1 MKSKQLLSNMKTY
14 VWALYA
20 SLLLYSCGA
29 NSTNR
34 QDNKEDASTEQTQK
48 AKKEQGL
55 VTLDI
60 TKDYPEKKI
69 VLQDL
74 ADVKYIPLETKK
86 NALLT
91 NSTAMLGYVS
101 DSLIVAFTLEK
112 EIVLFNG
119 DGSVRSSFSH
129 AGQGSKEYQYII
141 GMAVDPK
148 AQEIFIVDYLLKYRM
163 QVYSFTG
170 QYKRTLPIPYKMI
183 LNSLQD
189 FSADCLLAC
198 DMDVN
203 QGISNRAKPYML
215 LSKKTG
221 EIVKEL
227 DIHFTKRMSNR
238 LSKPF
243 GKNQTISAALAYD
256 PIVRCED
263 SYVIGDLSADTIY
276 TYTPQGILSPMLVR
290 TPPVLSMETPKV
302 ICPDFKTGSYFFF
315 DLVDFDFDFEARSGF
330 SSKYMVYD
338 YAAGKPYVCKLVN
351 RDCEELSCG
360 LGGGSHTNT
369 VWNTTCYLIPSSD
382 LVEQSEAG
390 KVHGPL
396 KEIAAGR
403 TDDDNP
409 VLAIVRFKN

>member
-1 MKSKQLLSNMKTY
+1 MKTY

-129 AGQGSKEYQYII
+129 AGQGSKEYQNII

-238 LSKPF
+238 MSKPF
-243 GKNQTISAALAYD
+243 GENQTISAALGYD

-276 TYTPQGILSPMLVR
+276 TYTPQGVLSPMLVR

-302 ICPDFKTGSYFFF
+302 LLPDYRAGSYFFF
-315 DLVDFDFDFEARSGF
+315 YLVDFEFDFETRTGF
-330 SSKYMVYD
+330 PDKYMVYD
-338 YAAGKPYVCKLVN
+338 YAAGKTYVCKLVN
-351 RDCEELSCG
+351 RDCEEQEIQ
-360 LGGGSHTNT
+360 LGDGSHTNT

>member
-1 MKSKQLLSNMKTY
+1 MKTY
-14 VWALYA
+14 VWALYV

-86 NALLT
+86 NALLP
-91 NSTAMLGYVS
+91 NSAGCLGYVS
-101 DSLIVAFTLEK
+101 DSLIVARTSDK

-119 DGSVRSSFSH
+119 DGSVRSSFRH
-129 AGQGSKEYQYII
+129 VGQGSKEYQSII
-141 GMAVDPK
+141 GIAVDPQ
-148 AQEIFIVDYLLKYRM
+148 AQEIFILDYLLRYRM

-170 QYKRTLPIPYKMI
+170 QYKRTLPIPFKMI
-183 LNSLQD
+183 LDGLQD

-198 DMDVN
+198 DQKVR

-227 DIHFTKRMSNR
+227 DIHFTKRLSR
-238 LSKPF
+238 SISKPL
-243 GKNQTISAALAYD
+243 GENQTISAALGYD

-276 TYTPQGILSPMLVR
+276 TYTPQGVLSPMLVR

-382 LVEQSEAG
+382 LVEQLEAG

-409 VLAIVRFKN
+409 VQAIVRFKN

>member
-1 MKSKQLLSNMKTY
+1 MKTY

-55 VTLDI
+55 VTLDV

-86 NALLT
+86 NALLP
-91 NSTAMLGYVS
+91 NSAGCLGYVS
-101 DSLIVAFTLEK
+101 DSLIVARTSDN

-119 DGSVRSSFSH
+119 DGSVRSSFRH
-129 AGQGSKEYQYII
+129 VGQGSKEYQYII

-243 GKNQTISAALAYD
+243 GENQTISAALGYD

-276 TYTPQGILSPMLVR
+276 TYTPQGVLSPMLVR

-302 ICPDFKTGSYFFF
+302 LLPDYRAGSYFFF
-315 DLVDFDFDFEARSGF
+315 YLVDFEFDFETRTGF
-330 SSKYMVYD
+330 PDKYMVYD
-338 YAAGKPYVCKLVN
+338 YAAGKTYVCKLVN
-351 RDCEELSCG
+351 RDCEEQEIQ
-360 LGGGSHTNT
+360 LGDGGVTNKA
-369 VWNTTCYLIPSSD
+369 WNTACYTIPSSM
-382 LVEQSEAG
+382 LIEQSEAG
-390 KVHGPL
+390 KVHGLL

-409 VLAIVRFKN
+409 VLVIVRFKN

>member
-1 MKSKQLLSNMKTY
+1 MKTY

-48 AKKEQGL
+48 AKKKQGL

-129 AGQGSKEYQYII
+129 AGQGSKEYQNII

-170 QYKRTLPIPYKMI
+170 QYKRTLPIPFKMI
-183 LNSLQD
+183 LGSILD
-189 FSADCLLAC
+189 FSADYLLAC
-198 DMDVN
+198 DRDVD
-203 QGISNRAKPYML
+203 QKGISNRAKPYML

-238 LSKPF
+238 MSKPF
-243 GKNQTISAALAYD
+243 GENQTISAALGYD

-276 TYTPQGILSPMLVR
+276 TYTPQGVLSPMLVR
-290 TPPVLSMETPKV
+290 TPPVLSMGTPKV
-302 ICPDFKTGSYFFF
+302 LLPDYRAGSYFFF
-315 DLVDFDFDFEARSGF
+315 YLVDFEFDFETRTGF
-330 SSKYMVYD
+330 PDKYMVYD
-338 YAAGKPYVCKLVN
+338 YAAGKTYVCKLVN
-351 RDCEELSCG
+351 RDCEEQEIQ
-360 LGGGSHTNT
+360 LGDGGVTNKA
-369 VWNTTCYLIPSSD
+369 WNTACYTIPSSM
-382 LVEQSEAG
+382 LIEQSEAG
-390 KVHGPL
+390 KVHGLL

-409 VLAIVRFKN
+409 VLVIVRFKN

>member
-1 MKSKQLLSNMKTY
+1 MKTY

-86 NALLT
+86 NALLP
-91 NSTAMLGYVS
+91 NSAGCLGYVS
-101 DSLIVAFTLEK
+101 DSLIVARTSDN

-119 DGSVRSSFSH
+119 DGSVRSSFRH
-129 AGQGSKEYQYII
+129 VGQGSKEYQYII

-238 LSKPF
+238 MSEPF
-243 GKNQTISAALAYD
+243 GENQTISAALGYD

-276 TYTPQGILSPMLVR
+276 TYTPQGVLSPMLVR

-302 ICPDFKTGSYFFF
+302 LLPDYRAGSYFFF
-315 DLVDFDFDFEARSGF
+315 YLVDFEFDFETRTGF
-330 SSKYMVYD
+330 PDKYMVYD
-338 YAAGKPYVCKLVN
+338 YAAGKTYVCKLVN
-351 RDCEELSCG
+351 RDCEEQEIQ
-360 LGGGSHTNT
+360 LGDGGVTNKA
-369 VWNTTCYLIPSSD
+369 WNTACYTIPSSM
-382 LVEQSEAG
+382 LIEQSEAG

-403 TDDDNP
+403 TNDDNP
-409 VLAIVRFKN
+409 VLVIVRFKN

>member
-1 MKSKQLLSNMKTY
+1 MKTY

-29 NSTNR
+29 NNTNR

-55 VTLDI
+55 VTLDV

-86 NALLT
+86 NALLP
-91 NSTAMLGYVS
+91 NSAGCLGYVS
-101 DSLIVAFTLEK
+101 DSLIVARTSDN

-119 DGSVRSSFSH
+119 DGSVRSSFRH
-129 AGQGSKEYQYII
+129 VGQGSKEYQYII

-238 LSKPF
+238 MSKPF
-243 GKNQTISAALAYD
+243 GENQTISAALGYD

-276 TYTPQGILSPMLVR
+276 TYTPQGVLSPMLVR

-302 ICPDFKTGSYFFF
+302 LLPDYRAGSYFFF
-315 DLVDFDFDFEARSGF
+315 YLVDFEFDFETRTGF
-330 SSKYMVYD
+330 PDKYMVYD
-338 YAAGKPYVCKLVN
+338 YAAGKTYVCKLVN
-351 RDCEELSCG
+351 RDCEEQEIQ
-360 LGGGSHTNT
+360 LGDGGVTNKA
-369 VWNTTCYLIPSSD
+369 WNTACYTIPSSD

>member
-1 MKSKQLLSNMKTY
+1 MKTY

-55 VTLDI
+55 VTLDV
-60 TKDYPEKKI
+60 TKDYSEKKI

-86 NALLT
+86 NALLP
-91 NSTAMLGYVS
+91 NSAGCLGYVS
-101 DSLIVAFTLEK
+101 DSLIVARTSDN

-119 DGSVRSSFSH
+119 DGSVRSSFRH
-129 AGQGSKEYQYII
+129 VGQGSKEYQYII

-238 LSKPF
+238 MSKPF
-243 GKNQTISAALAYD
+243 GENQTISAALGYD
-256 PIVRCED
+256 PIVRCKD

-276 TYTPQGILSPMLVR
+276 TYTSQGVLSPMLVR

-302 ICPDFKTGSYFFF
+302 LLPDYRAGSYFFF
-315 DLVDFDFDFEARSGF
+315 YLVDFEFDFETRTGF
-330 SSKYMVYD
+330 PDKYMVYD
-338 YAAGKPYVCKLVN
+338 YAAGKTYVCKLVN
-351 RDCEELSCG
+351 RDCEEQEIQ
-360 LGGGSHTNT
+360 LGDGGVTNKA
-369 VWNTTCYLIPSSD
+369 WNTACYTIPSSM
-382 LVEQSEAG
+382 LIEQSEAG
-390 KVHGPL
+390 KVHGLL

-409 VLAIVRFKN
+409 VLVIVRFKN

>member
-1 MKSKQLLSNMKTY
+1 MKTY

-48 AKKEQGL
+48 AKKKQGL
-55 VTLDI
+55 VTLDV

-86 NALLT
+86 NALLP
-91 NSTAMLGYVS
+91 NSAGCLGYVS
-101 DSLIVAFTLEK
+101 DSLIVARTSDN

-119 DGSVRSSFSH
+119 DGSVRSSFRH
-129 AGQGSKEYQYII
+129 VGQGSKEYQYII

-238 LSKPF
+238 MSKPF
-243 GKNQTISAALAYD
+243 GENQTISAALGYD

-276 TYTPQGILSPMLVR
+276 TYTPQGVLSPMLVR

-302 ICPDFKTGSYFFF
+302 LLPDYRAGSYFFF
-315 DLVDFDFDFEARSGF
+315 YLVDFEFDFETRTGF
-330 SSKYMVYD
+330 PDKYMVYD
-338 YAAGKPYVCKLVN
+338 YAAGKTYVCKLVN
-351 RDCEELSCG
+351 RDCEEQEIQ
-360 LGGGSHTNT
+360 LGDGGVTNKA
-369 VWNTTCYLIPSSD
+369 WNTACYTIPSSV
-382 LVEQSEAG
+382 LIEQSEAG

>member
-1 MKSKQLLSNMKTY
+1 MKTY

-29 NSTNR
+29 NNTNR
-34 QDNKEDASTEQTQK
+34 QDGKEDASTEQTQK

-55 VTLDI
+55 VTLDV

-86 NALLT
+86 NALLP
-91 NSTAMLGYVS
+91 NSAGCLGYVS
-101 DSLIVAFTLEK
+101 DSLIVARTSDN

-119 DGSVRSSFSH
+119 DGSVRSSFRH
-129 AGQGSKEYQYII
+129 VGQGSKEYQYII

-396 KEIAAGR
+396 KEIATGR

-409 VLAIVRFKN
+409 VLVIVRFKN

>member
-1 MKSKQLLSNMKTY
+1 MKTY

-29 NSTNR
+29 NNTNR
-34 QDNKEDASTEQTQK
+34 QDGKEDASTEQTQK

-55 VTLDI
+55 VTLDV

-86 NALLT
+86 NALLP
-91 NSTAMLGYVS
+91 NSAGCLGYVS
-101 DSLIVAFTLEK
+101 DSLIVARTSDN

-119 DGSVRSSFSH
+119 DGSVRSSFRH
-129 AGQGSKEYQYII
+129 VGQGSKEYQYII

-238 LSKPF
+238 MSKPF
-243 GKNQTISAALAYD
+243 GENQTISAALGYD

-276 TYTPQGILSPMLVR
+276 TYTPQGVLSPMLVR

-302 ICPDFKTGSYFFF
+302 LLPDYRAGSYFFF
-315 DLVDFDFDFEARSGF
+315 YLVDFEFDFETRTGF
-330 SSKYMVYD
+330 PDKYMVYD
-338 YAAGKPYVCKLVN
+338 YAAGKTYVCKLVN
-351 RDCEELSCG
+351 RDCEEQEIQ
-360 LGGGSHTNT
+360 LGDGGVTNKA
-369 VWNTTCYLIPSSD
+369 WNTACYTIPSSD

>member
-1 MKSKQLLSNMKTY
+1 MKTY

-86 NALLT
+86 NALLP
-91 NSTAMLGYVS
+91 NSAGCLGYVS
-101 DSLIVAFTLEK
+101 DSLIVARTSDN

-119 DGSVRSSFSH
+119 DGSVRSSFRH
-129 AGQGSKEYQYII
+129 VGQGSKEYQYII

-238 LSKPF
+238 MSKPF
-243 GKNQTISAALAYD
+243 GENQTISAALGYD

-276 TYTPQGILSPMLVR
+276 TYTPQGVLSPMLIR

-302 ICPDFKTGSYFFF
+302 LLPDYRAGSYFFF
-315 DLVDFDFDFEARSGF
+315 YLVDFEFDFETRTGF
-330 SSKYMVYD
+330 PDKYMVYD
-338 YAAGKPYVCKLVN
+338 YAAGKTYVCKLVN
-351 RDCEELSCG
+351 RDCEEQEIQ
-360 LGGGSHTNT
+360 LGDGGVTNKA
-369 VWNTTCYLIPSSD
+369 WNTACYTIPSSM
-382 LVEQSEAG
+382 LIEQSEAG

-409 VLAIVRFKN
+409 VLVIVRFKN

>member
-1 MKSKQLLSNMKTY
+1 MKTY

-29 NSTNR
+29 NNTNR
-34 QDNKEDASTEQTQK
+34 QDGKEDASTEQTQK

-55 VTLDI
+55 VTLDV

-86 NALLT
+86 NALLP
-91 NSTAMLGYVS
+91 NSAGCLGYVS
-101 DSLIVAFTLEK
+101 DSLIVARTSDN

-119 DGSVRSSFSH
+119 DGSVRSSFRH
-129 AGQGSKEYQYII
+129 VGQGSKEYQYII

-238 LSKPF
+238 MSKPF
-243 GKNQTISAALAYD
+243 GENQTISAALGYD

-276 TYTPQGILSPMLVR
+276 TYTPQGVLSPMLVR

-302 ICPDFKTGSYFFF
+302 LLPDYRAGSYFFF
-315 DLVDFDFDFEARSGF
+315 YLVDFEFDFETRTGF
-330 SSKYMVYD
+330 PDKYMVYD
-338 YAAGKPYVCKLVN
+338 YAAGKTYVCKLVN
-351 RDCEELSCG
+351 RDCEEQEIQ
-360 LGGGSHTNT
+360 LGDGGVTNKA
-369 VWNTTCYLIPSSD
+369 WNTACYTIPSSM
-382 LVEQSEAG
+382 LIEQSEAG

>member
-1 MKSKQLLSNMKTY
+1 MKTY

-29 NSTNR
+29 NNTNR
-34 QDNKEDASTEQTQK
+34 QDGKEDASTEQTQK

-55 VTLDI
+55 VTLDV

-86 NALLT
+86 NALLP
-91 NSTAMLGYVS
+91 NSAGCLGYVS
-101 DSLIVAFTLEK
+101 DSLIVARTSDN

-119 DGSVRSSFSH
+119 DGSVRSSFRH
-129 AGQGSKEYQYII
+129 VGQGSKEYQYII

-238 LSKPF
+238 MSKPF
-243 GKNQTISAALAYD
+243 GENQTISAALGYD

-276 TYTPQGILSPMLVR
+276 TYTPQGVLSPMLVR

-302 ICPDFKTGSYFFF
+302 LLPDYRAGSYFFY
-315 DLVDFDFDFEARSGF
+315 LVDFEFDFETRTGF
-330 SSKYMVYD
+330 PDKYMVYD
-338 YAAGKPYVCKLVN
+338 YAAGKTYVCKLVN
-351 RDCEELSCG
+351 RDCEEQEIQ
-360 LGGGSHTNT
+360 LGDGGVTNKA
-369 VWNTTCYLIPSSD
+369 WNTACYTIPSSM
-382 LVEQSEAG
+382 LIEQSEAG

>member
-1 MKSKQLLSNMKTY
+1 MGTVCQLVALLLWSKQHKQT
-14 VWALYA
+14 
-20 SLLLYSCGA
+20 G
-29 NSTNR
+29 R
-34 QDNKEDASTEQTQK
+34 QGRCFYRTDSESKEGTR
-48 AKKEQGL
+48 L
-55 VTLDI
+55 VTLDV

-86 NALLT
+86 NALLP
-91 NSTAMLGYVS
+91 NSAGCLGYVS
-101 DSLIVAFTLEK
+101 DSLIVARTSDN

-119 DGSVRSSFSH
+119 DGSVRSSFRH
-129 AGQGSKEYQYII
+129 VGQGSKEYQYII

-238 LSKPF
+238 MSKPF
-243 GKNQTISAALAYD
+243 GENQTISAALGYD

-276 TYTPQGILSPMLVR
+276 TYTPQGVLSPMLVR

-302 ICPDFKTGSYFFF
+302 LLPDYRAGSYFFF
-315 DLVDFDFDFEARSGF
+315 YLVDFEFDFETRTGF
-330 SSKYMVYD
+330 PDKYMVYD
-338 YAAGKPYVCKLVN
+338 YAAGKTYVCKLVN
-351 RDCEELSCG
+351 RDCEEQEIQ
-360 LGGGSHTNT
+360 LGDGGVTNKA
-369 VWNTTCYLIPSSD
+369 WNTACYTIPSSM
-382 LVEQSEAG
+382 LIEQSEAG

>member
-1 MKSKQLLSNMKTY
+1 MKTY

-29 NSTNR
+29 NNTNR

-55 VTLDI
+55 VTLDV

-86 NALLT
+86 NALLP
-91 NSTAMLGYVS
+91 NSAGCLGYVS
-101 DSLIVAFTLEK
+101 DSLIVARTSDN

-119 DGSVRSSFSH
+119 DGSVRSSFRH
-129 AGQGSKEYQYII
+129 VGQGSKEYQYII

-238 LSKPF
+238 MSKPF
-243 GKNQTISAALAYD
+243 GENQTISAALGYD

-276 TYTPQGILSPMLVR
+276 TYTPQGVLSPMLVR

-302 ICPDFKTGSYFFF
+302 LLPDYRAGSYFFF
-315 DLVDFDFDFEARSGF
+315 YLVDFEFDFETRTGF
-330 SSKYMVYD
+330 PDKYMVYD
-338 YAAGKPYVCKLVN
+338 YAAGKTYVCKLVN
-351 RDCEELSCG
+351 RDCEEQEIQ
-360 LGGGSHTNT
+360 LGDGGVTNKA
-369 VWNTTCYLIPSSD
+369 WNTACYTIPSSM
-382 LVEQSEAG
+382 LIEQSEAG
-390 KVHGPL
+390 KVHGL
-396 KEIAAGR
+396 LREIAAGR

-409 VLAIVRFKN
+409 VLVIVRFKN

>member
-1 MKSKQLLSNMKTY
+1 MKTY

-29 NSTNR
+29 NNTNR
-34 QDNKEDASTEQTQK
+34 QDGKEDASTEQTQK

-55 VTLDI
+55 VTLDV

-74 ADVKYIPLETKK
+74 ADVKYTPLETKK
-86 NALLT
+86 NALLP
-91 NSTAMLGYVS
+91 NSAGCLGYVS
-101 DSLIVAFTLEK
+101 DSLIVARTSDN

-119 DGSVRSSFSH
+119 DGSVRSSFRH
-129 AGQGSKEYQYII
+129 VGQGSKEYQYII

-238 LSKPF
+238 MSKPF
-243 GKNQTISAALAYD
+243 GENQTISAALGYD

-276 TYTPQGILSPMLVR
+276 TYTPQGVLSPMLVR

-302 ICPDFKTGSYFFF
+302 LLPDYRAGSYFFF
-315 DLVDFDFDFEARSGF
+315 YLVDFEFDFETRTGF
-330 SSKYMVYD
+330 PDKYMVYD
-338 YAAGKPYVCKLVN
+338 YAAGKTYVCKLVN
-351 RDCEELSCG
+351 RDCEEQEIQ
-360 LGGGSHTNT
+360 LGDGGVTNKA
-369 VWNTTCYLIPSSD
+369 WNTACYTIPSSV
-382 LVEQSEAG
+382 LIEQSEAG

>member
-1 MKSKQLLSNMKTY
+1 MKTY

-29 NSTNR
+29 NNTNR
-34 QDNKEDASTEQTQK
+34 QDGKEDASTEQTQK

-55 VTLDI
+55 VTLDV

-86 NALLT
+86 NALLP
-91 NSTAMLGYVS
+91 NSAGCLGYVS
-101 DSLIVAFTLEK
+101 DSLIVARTSDN

-119 DGSVRSSFSH
+119 DGSVRSSFRH
-129 AGQGSKEYQYII
+129 VGQGSKEYQYII

-238 LSKPF
+238 MSKPF
-243 GKNQTISAALAYD
+243 GENQTISAALGYD

-276 TYTPQGILSPMLVR
+276 TYTPQGVLSPMLVR

-302 ICPDFKTGSYFFF
+302 LLPDYRAGSYFFF
-315 DLVDFDFDFEARSGF
+315 YLVDFEFDFETRTGF
-330 SSKYMVYD
+330 PDKYMVYD
-338 YAAGKPYVCKLVN
+338 YAAGKTYVCKLVN
-351 RDCEELSCG
+351 RDCEEQEIQ
-360 LGGGSHTNT
+360 LGDGGVTNKA
-369 VWNTTCYLIPSSD
+369 WNTACYTIPSSV
-382 LVEQSEAG
+382 LIEQSEAG

>member
-1 MKSKQLLSNMKTY
+1 MKTY

-29 NSTNR
+29 NNTNR
-34 QDNKEDASTEQTQK
+34 QDGKEDASTEQTQK

-55 VTLDI
+55 VTLDV

-86 NALLT
+86 NALLP
-91 NSTAMLGYVS
+91 NSAGCLGYVS
-101 DSLIVAFTLEK
+101 DSLIVARTSDN

-119 DGSVRSSFSH
+119 DGSVRSSFRH
-129 AGQGSKEYQYII
+129 VGQGSKEYQYII

-238 LSKPF
+238 MSKPF
-243 GKNQTISAALAYD
+243 GENQTISAALGYD

-276 TYTPQGILSPMLVR
+276 TYTPQGVLSPMLVR

-302 ICPDFKTGSYFFF
+302 LLPDYRAGSYFFF
-315 DLVDFDFDFEARSGF
+315 YLVDFEFDFETRTGF
-330 SSKYMVYD
+330 PDKYMVYD
-338 YAAGKPYVCKLVN
+338 YAAGKTYVCKLVN
-351 RDCEELSCG
+351 RDCEEQEIQ
-360 LGGGSHTNT
+360 LGDGGVTNKA
-369 VWNTTCYLIPSSD
+369 WNTACYTIPSSM
-382 LVEQSEAG
+382 LIEQSEAG

-409 VLAIVRFKN
+409 VLAIVQFKN

>member
-1 MKSKQLLSNMKTY
+1 MKTY
-14 VWALYA
+14 VLALYA

-29 NSTNR
+29 NNTNR
-34 QDNKEDASTEQTQK
+34 QDGKEDASTEQTQK

-55 VTLDI
+55 VTLDV

-86 NALLT
+86 NALLP
-91 NSTAMLGYVS
+91 NSAGCLGYVS
-101 DSLIVAFTLEK
+101 DSLIVARTSDN

-119 DGSVRSSFSH
+119 DGSVRSSFRH
-129 AGQGSKEYQYII
+129 VGQGSKEYQYII

-238 LSKPF
+238 MSKPF
-243 GKNQTISAALAYD
+243 GENQTISAALGYD

-276 TYTPQGILSPMLVR
+276 TYTPQGVLSPMLVR

-302 ICPDFKTGSYFFF
+302 LLPDYRAGSYFFF
-315 DLVDFDFDFEARSGF
+315 YLVDFEFDFETRTGF
-330 SSKYMVYD
+330 PDKYMVYD
-338 YAAGKPYVCKLVN
+338 YAAGKTYVCKLVN
-351 RDCEELSCG
+351 RDCEEQEIQ
-360 LGGGSHTNT
+360 LGDGGVTNKA
-369 VWNTTCYLIPSSD
+369 WNTACYTIPSSV
-382 LVEQSEAG
+382 LIEQSEAG
-390 KVHGPL
+390 KVHGLL

-409 VLAIVRFKN
+409 VLVIVRFKN

>member
-1 MKSKQLLSNMKTY
+1 MKTY

-29 NSTNR
+29 NNTNR
-34 QDNKEDASTEQTQK
+34 QDGKEDASTEQTQK

-55 VTLDI
+55 VTLDV

-86 NALLT
+86 NALLP
-91 NSTAMLGYVS
+91 NSAGCLGYVS
-101 DSLIVAFTLEK
+101 DSLIVARTSDN

-119 DGSVRSSFSH
+119 DGSVRSSFRH
-129 AGQGSKEYQYII
+129 VGQGSKEYQYII

-238 LSKPF
+238 MSKPF
-243 GKNQTISAALAYD
+243 GENQTISAALGYD

-276 TYTPQGILSPMLVR
+276 TYTPQGVLSPMLVR

-302 ICPDFKTGSYFFF
+302 LLPDYRAGSYFFF
-315 DLVDFDFDFEARSGF
+315 YLVDFEFDFETRTGF
-330 SSKYMVYD
+330 PDKYMVYD
-338 YAAGKPYVCKLVN
+338 YAAGKTYVCKLVN
-351 RDCEELSCG
+351 RDCEEQEIQ
-360 LGGGSHTNT
+360 LGDGGVTNKA
-369 VWNTTCYLIPSSD
+369 WNTACYTIPSSM
-382 LVEQSEAG
+382 LIEQLEAG
-390 KVHGPL
+390 KVYGPL

>member
-1 MKSKQLLSNMKTY
+1 MKTY

-129 AGQGSKEYQYII
+129 AGQGSKEYQNII

-148 AQEIFIVDYLLKYRM
+148 AQEIFIVDYLLRYRM

-170 QYKRTLPIPYKMI
+170 QYKRTLPIPFKMI
-183 LNSLQD
+183 LDGLQD

-198 DMDVN
+198 DQKVR

-227 DIHFTKRMSNR
+227 DIHFTKRLSR
-238 LSKPF
+238 SISKPL
-243 GKNQTISAALAYD
+243 GENQTISAALGYD

-276 TYTPQGILSPMLVR
+276 TYTPQGVLSPMLVR

-302 ICPDFKTGSYFFF
+302 LLPDYRAGTYYYFY
-315 DLVDFDFDFEARSGF
+315 LVAFEFDFETRTGYPD
-330 SSKYMVYD
+330 KYMVYD
-338 YAAGKPYVCKLVN
+338 YAVGKTYVCKLVN
-351 RDCEELSCG
+351 RDCEEQEIQ
-360 LGGGSHTNT
+360 LGDGGVTNKA
-369 VWNTTCYLIPSSD
+369 WNTACYTIPSSM
-382 LVEQSEAG
+382 LIEQSEAG
-390 KVHGPL
+390 KVYGPL

-409 VLAIVRFKN
+409 VQAIVRFKN

>member
-1 MKSKQLLSNMKTY
+1 MKTY

-129 AGQGSKEYQYII
+129 AGQGSKEYQNII

-148 AQEIFIVDYLLKYRM
+148 AQEIFIVDYLLRYRM

-170 QYKRTLPIPYKMI
+170 QYKRTLPIPFKMI
-183 LNSLQD
+183 LDGLQD

-198 DMDVN
+198 DQKVR

-227 DIHFTKRMSNR
+227 DIHFTKRLSR
-238 LSKPF
+238 SISKPL
-243 GKNQTISAALAYD
+243 GENQTISAALGYD

-276 TYTPQGILSPMLVR
+276 TYTPQGVLSPMLVR

-302 ICPDFKTGSYFFF
+302 LLPDYRAGSYFFF
-315 DLVDFDFDFEARSGF
+315 YLVDFEFDFETRTGF
-330 SSKYMVYD
+330 PDKYMVYD
-338 YAAGKPYVCKLVN
+338 YAVGKTYVCKLVN
-351 RDCEELSCG
+351 RDCEEQKIQ
-360 LGGGSHTNT
+360 LGDGGVTNKA
-369 VWNTTCYLIPSSD
+369 WNTACYTIPSSM
-382 LVEQSEAG
+382 LIEQSEAG
-390 KVHGPL
+390 KVYGPL

-409 VLAIVRFKN
+409 VQAIVRFKN

>member
-1 MKSKQLLSNMKTY
+1 MKTY

-86 NALLT
+86 NALLP
-91 NSTAMLGYVS
+91 NSAGCLGYVS
-101 DSLIVAFTLEK
+101 DSLIVARTSDN

-119 DGSVRSSFSH
+119 DGSVRSSFRH
-129 AGQGSKEYQYII
+129 VGQGSKEYQYII

-238 LSKPF
+238 MSKPF
-243 GKNQTISAALAYD
+243 GENQTISAALGYD

-276 TYTPQGILSPMLVR
+276 TYTPQGVLSPMLVR

-302 ICPDFKTGSYFFF
+302 LLPDYRAGSYFFF
-315 DLVDFDFDFEARSGF
+315 YLVDFEFDFETRTGF
-330 SSKYMVYD
+330 PDKYMVYD
-338 YAAGKPYVCKLVN
+338 YAAGKTYVCKLVN
-351 RDCEELSCG
+351 RDCEEQEIQ
-360 LGGGSHTNT
+360 LGDGGVTNKA
-369 VWNTTCYLIPSSD
+369 WNTACYTIPSSM
-382 LVEQSEAG
+382 LIEQSEAG
-390 KVHGPL
+390 KVHGLL

-409 VLAIVRFKN
+409 VLVIVRFKN

>member
-1 MKSKQLLSNMKTY
+1 MKTY

-48 AKKEQGL
+48 AKKKQGL
-55 VTLDI
+55 VTLDV

-101 DSLIVAFTLEK
+101 DSLIVARTSDN

-119 DGSVRSSFSH
+119 DGSVRSSFRH
-129 AGQGSKEYQYII
+129 VGQGSKEYQYII

-238 LSKPF
+238 MSKPF
-243 GKNQTISAALAYD
+243 GENQTISAALGYD

-276 TYTPQGILSPMLVR
+276 TYTPQGVLSPMLVR

-302 ICPDFKTGSYFFF
+302 LLPDYRAGSYFFF
-315 DLVDFDFDFEARSGF
+315 YLVDFEFDFETRTGF
-330 SSKYMVYD
+330 PDKYMVYD
-338 YAAGKPYVCKLVN
+338 YAAGKTYVCKLVN
-351 RDCEELSCG
+351 RDCEEQEIQ
-360 LGGGSHTNT
+360 LGDGGVTNKA
-369 VWNTTCYLIPSSD
+369 WNTACYTISSSMLI
-382 LVEQSEAG
+382 EQSEAG

>member
-1 MKSKQLLSNMKTY
+1 MKTY

-20 SLLLYSCGA
+20 SLSLYSCGA

-34 QDNKEDASTEQTQK
+34 QDGKEDASTEQTQK

-55 VTLDI
+55 VTLDV

-86 NALLT
+86 NALLP
-91 NSTAMLGYVS
+91 NSAGCLSYVS
-101 DSLIVAFTLEK
+101 DSLIVARTSDN

-119 DGSVRSSFSH
+119 DGSVRSSFRH
-129 AGQGSKEYQYII
+129 VGQGSKEYQYII

-238 LSKPF
+238 MSKPF
-243 GKNQTISAALAYD
+243 GENQTISAALGYD

-276 TYTPQGILSPMLVR
+276 TYTPQGVLSPMLVR

-302 ICPDFKTGSYFFF
+302 LLPDYRAGSYFFF
-315 DLVDFDFDFEARSGF
+315 YLVDFEFDFETRTGF
-330 SSKYMVYD
+330 PDKYMVYD
-338 YAAGKPYVCKLVN
+338 YAAGKTYVCKLVN
-351 RDCEELSCG
+351 RDCEEQEIQ
-360 LGGGSHTNT
+360 LGDGGVTNKA
-369 VWNTTCYLIPSSD
+369 WNTACYTIPSSM
-382 LVEQSEAG
+382 LIEQSEAG
-390 KVHGPL
+390 KVHGLL

-409 VLAIVRFKN
+409 VLVIVRFKN

>member
-1 MKSKQLLSNMKTY
+1 MKTY

-29 NSTNR
+29 NNTNR
-34 QDNKEDASTEQTQK
+34 QDGKEDASTEQTQK

-55 VTLDI
+55 VTLDV

-86 NALLT
+86 NALLP
-91 NSTAMLGYVS
+91 NSAGCLGHVS
-101 DSLIVAFTLEK
+101 DSLIVARTSDN

-119 DGSVRSSFSH
+119 DGSVRSSFRH
-129 AGQGSKEYQYII
+129 VGQGSKEYQYII

-238 LSKPF
+238 MSKPF
-243 GKNQTISAALAYD
+243 GENQTISAALGYD

-276 TYTPQGILSPMLVR
+276 TYTPQGVLSPMLVR

-302 ICPDFKTGSYFFF
+302 LLPDYRAGSYFFF
-315 DLVDFDFDFEARSGF
+315 YLVDFEFDFETRTGF
-330 SSKYMVYD
+330 PDKYMVYD
-338 YAAGKPYVCKLVN
+338 YAAGKTYVCKLVN
-351 RDCEELSCG
+351 RDCEEQEIQ
-360 LGGGSHTNT
+360 LGDGGVTNKA
-369 VWNTTCYLIPSSD
+369 WNTACYTIPSSD

>member
-1 MKSKQLLSNMKTY
+1 MKTY

-29 NSTNR
+29 NNTNR
-34 QDNKEDASTEQTQK
+34 QDGKEDASTEQTQK

-55 VTLDI
+55 VTLDV

-86 NALLT
+86 NALLP
-91 NSTAMLGYVS
+91 NSAGCLGYVS
-101 DSLIVAFTLEK
+101 DSLIVARTSDN

-119 DGSVRSSFSH
+119 DGSVRSSFRH
-129 AGQGSKEYQYII
+129 VGQGSKEYQYII

-238 LSKPF
+238 MSKPF

-396 KEIAAGR
+396 KEIATGR

-409 VLAIVRFKN
+409 VLVIVRFKN

>member
-1 MKSKQLLSNMKTY
+1 MKTY

-29 NSTNR
+29 NNTNR
-34 QDNKEDASTEQTQK
+34 QDGKEDASTEQTQK

-55 VTLDI
+55 VTLDV

-86 NALLT
+86 NALLP
-91 NSTAMLGYVS
+91 NSAGCLGYVS
-101 DSLIVAFTLEK
+101 DSLIVARTSDN

-119 DGSVRSSFSH
+119 DGSVRSSFRH
-129 AGQGSKEYQYII
+129 VGQGSKEYQYII

-203 QGISNRAKPYML
+203 QGISNRAKPYM
-215 LSKKTG
+215 
-221 EIVKEL
+221 
-227 DIHFTKRMSNR
+227 
-238 LSKPF
+238 SKPF
-243 GKNQTISAALAYD
+243 GENQTISAALGYD

-276 TYTPQGILSPMLVR
+276 TYTPQGVLSPMLVR

-302 ICPDFKTGSYFFF
+302 LLPDYRAGSYFFF
-315 DLVDFDFDFEARSGF
+315 YLVDFEFDFETRTGF
-330 SSKYMVYD
+330 PDKYMVYD
-338 YAAGKPYVCKLVN
+338 YAAGKTYVCKLVN
-351 RDCEELSCG
+351 RDCEEQEIQ
-360 LGGGSHTNT
+360 LGDGGVTNKA
-369 VWNTTCYLIPSSD
+369 WNTACYTIPSSM
-382 LVEQSEAG
+382 LIEQSEAG
-390 KVHGPL
+390 KVHGLL

-409 VLAIVRFKN
+409 VLVIVRFKN

>member
-1 MKSKQLLSNMKTY
+1 MKTY

-29 NSTNR
+29 NNTNR
-34 QDNKEDASTEQTQK
+34 QDGKEDASTEQTQK
-48 AKKEQGL
+48 AKKEQGS
-55 VTLDI
+55 VTLDV

-86 NALLT
+86 NALLP
-91 NSTAMLGYVS
+91 NSAGCLGYVS
-101 DSLIVAFTLEK
+101 DSLIVARTSDN

-119 DGSVRSSFSH
+119 DGSVRSSFRH
-129 AGQGSKEYQYII
+129 VGQGSKEYQYII

-238 LSKPF
+238 MSKPF
-243 GKNQTISAALAYD
+243 GENQTISAALGYD

-276 TYTPQGILSPMLVR
+276 TYTPQGVLSPMLVR

-302 ICPDFKTGSYFFF
+302 LLPDYRAGSYFFF
-315 DLVDFDFDFEARSGF
+315 YLVDFEFDFETRTGF
-330 SSKYMVYD
+330 PDKYMVYD
-338 YAAGKPYVCKLVN
+338 YAAGKTYVCKLVN
-351 RDCEELSCG
+351 RDCEEQEIQ
-360 LGGGSHTNT
+360 LGDGGVTNKA
-369 VWNTTCYLIPSSD
+369 WNTACYTIPSSM
-382 LVEQSEAG
+382 LIEQSEAG

>member
-1 MKSKQLLSNMKTY
+1 MKTY

-29 NSTNR
+29 NNTNR

-55 VTLDI
+55 VTLDV

-86 NALLT
+86 NALLP
-91 NSTAMLGYVS
+91 NSAGCLGYVS
-101 DSLIVAFTLEK
+101 DSLIVARTSDN

-119 DGSVRSSFSH
+119 DGSVRSSFRH
-129 AGQGSKEYQYII
+129 VGQGSKEYQYII

-238 LSKPF
+238 MSKPF
-243 GKNQTISAALAYD
+243 GENQTISAALGYD

-276 TYTPQGILSPMLVR
+276 TYTPQGVLSPMLVR

-302 ICPDFKTGSYFFF
+302 LLPDYRAGSYFFF
-315 DLVDFDFDFEARSGF
+315 YLVDFEFDFETRTGF
-330 SSKYMVYD
+330 PDKYMVYD
-338 YAAGKPYVCKLVN
+338 YAAGKTYVCKLVN
-351 RDCEELSCG
+351 RDCEEQEIQ
-360 LGGGSHTNT
+360 LGDGGVTNKA
-369 VWNTTCYLIPSSD
+369 WNTACYTIPSSM
-382 LVEQSEAG
+382 LIEQSEAG
-390 KVHGPL
+390 KVHGLL

-409 VLAIVRFKN
+409 VLVIVRFKN

>member
-1 MKSKQLLSNMKTY
+1 MKTY

-29 NSTNR
+29 NNTNR
-34 QDNKEDASTEQTQK
+34 QDGKEDASSEQTQK

-55 VTLDI
+55 VTLDV

-86 NALLT
+86 NALLP
-91 NSTAMLGYVS
+91 NSAGCLGYVS
-101 DSLIVAFTLEK
+101 DSLIVARTSDNK
-112 EIVLFNG
+112 IVLFNG

-129 AGQGSKEYQYII
+129 VGQGSKEYQYII

-227 DIHFTKRMSNR
+227 DIHFTKRMSR
-238 LSKPF
+238 SISKPL
-243 GKNQTISAALAYD
+243 GKNQTISAALGYD

-263 SYVIGDLSADTIY
+263 SYVIGDLSADTVY

-302 ICPDFKTGSYFFF
+302 LLPDYRAGSYFFF
-315 DLVDFDFDFEARSGF
+315 YLVDFEFDFETRTGF
-330 SSKYMVYD
+330 PDKYMVYD
-338 YAAGKPYVCKLVN
+338 YAAGKTYVCKLVN
-351 RDCEELSCG
+351 RDCEEQEIQ
-360 LGGGSHTNT
+360 LGDGGVTNRA
-369 VWNTTCYLIPSSD
+369 WNTACYTIPSSV
-382 LVEQSEAG
+382 LIEQSEAG

-396 KEIAAGR
+396 KEIAANR

-409 VLAIVRFKN
+409 VLAIVRFRNAI

>member
-1 MKSKQLLSNMKTY
+1 MKTY

-55 VTLDI
+55 ATLDI

-129 AGQGSKEYQYII
+129 AGQGSKEYQNII

-148 AQEIFIVDYLLKYRM
+148 AQEIFIVDYLLRYRM

-170 QYKRTLPIPYKMI
+170 QYKRTLPIPFKMI
-183 LNSLQD
+183 LDGLQD

-198 DMDVN
+198 DQKVR

-227 DIHFTKRMSNR
+227 DIHFTKRLSR
-238 LSKPF
+238 SISKPL
-243 GKNQTISAALAYD
+243 GENQTISAALGYD

-276 TYTPQGILSPMLVR
+276 TYTPQGVLSPMLVR

-302 ICPDFKTGSYFFF
+302 LLPDYRAGSYFFF
-315 DLVDFDFDFEARSGF
+315 YLVDFEFDFETRTGF
-330 SSKYMVYD
+330 PDKYMVYD
-338 YAAGKPYVCKLVN
+338 YAVGKTYVCKLVN
-351 RDCEELSCG
+351 RDCEEQEIQ
-360 LGGGSHTNT
+360 LGDGGVTNKA
-369 VWNTTCYLIPSSD
+369 WNTACYTIPSSM
-382 LVEQSEAG
+382 LIEQSEAG
-390 KVHGPL
+390 KVYGPL

-409 VLAIVRFKN
+409 VQAIVRFKN

>member
-1 MKSKQLLSNMKTY
+1 MKTY

-29 NSTNR
+29 NNTNR
-34 QDNKEDASTEQTQK
+34 QDGKEDASTEQTQK

-55 VTLDI
+55 VTLDV

-86 NALLT
+86 NALLP
-91 NSTAMLGYVS
+91 NSAGCLGYVS
-101 DSLIVAFTLEK
+101 DSLIVARTSDN

-119 DGSVRSSFSH
+119 DGSVRSSFRH
-129 AGQGSKEYQYII
+129 VGQGSKEYQYII

-238 LSKPF
+238 MSKPF
-243 GKNQTISAALAYD
+243 GENQTISAALGYD

-276 TYTPQGILSPMLVR
+276 TYTPQGVLSPMLVR

-302 ICPDFKTGSYFFF
+302 LLPDYRAGSYFFF
-315 DLVDFDFDFEARSGF
+315 YLVDFEFDFETRTGF
-330 SSKYMVYD
+330 PDKYMVYD
-338 YAAGKPYVCKLVN
+338 YAAGKTYVCKLAN
-351 RDCEELSCG
+351 RDCEEQEIQ
-360 LGGGSHTNT
+360 LGDGGVTNKA
-369 VWNTTCYLIPSSD
+369 WNTACYTIPSSM
-382 LVEQSEAG
+382 LIEQSEAG

>member
-1 MKSKQLLSNMKTY
+1 MKTY

-29 NSTNR
+29 NNTNR
-34 QDNKEDASTEQTQK
+34 QDGKEDASTEQTQK

-55 VTLDI
+55 VTLDV

-86 NALLT
+86 NALLP
-91 NSTAMLGYVS
+91 NSAGCLGYVS
-101 DSLIVAFTLEK
+101 DSLIVARTSDN

-119 DGSVRSSFSH
+119 DGSVRSSFRH
-129 AGQGSKEYQYII
+129 VGQGSKEYQYII

-238 LSKPF
+238 MSKPF
-243 GKNQTISAALAYD
+243 GENQTISAALGYD

-276 TYTPQGILSPMLVR
+276 TYTPQGVLSPMLVR

-302 ICPDFKTGSYFFF
+302 LLPDYRAGSYFFF
-315 DLVDFDFDFEARSGF
+315 YLVDFEFDFETRTGF
-330 SSKYMVYD
+330 PDKYMVYD
-338 YAAGKPYVCKLVN
+338 YAAGKTYVCKFVN
-351 RDCEELSCG
+351 RDCEEQEIQ
-360 LGGGSHTNT
+360 LGDGGVTNKA
-369 VWNTTCYLIPSSD
+369 WNTACYTIPSSM
-382 LVEQSEAG
+382 LIEQSEAG

>member
-1 MKSKQLLSNMKTY
+1 MKTY

-129 AGQGSKEYQYII
+129 AGQGSKEYQNII

-148 AQEIFIVDYLLKYRM
+148 AQEIFIVDYLLRYRM

-238 LSKPF
+238 MSKPF
-243 GKNQTISAALAYD
+243 GENQTISAALGYD

-276 TYTPQGILSPMLVR
+276 TYTPQGVLSPMLVR

-302 ICPDFKTGSYFFF
+302 LLPDYRAGSYFFF
-315 DLVDFDFDFEARSGF
+315 YLVDFEFDFETRTGF
-330 SSKYMVYD
+330 PDKYMVYD
-338 YAAGKPYVCKLVN
+338 YAAGKTYVCKLVN
-351 RDCEELSCG
+351 RDCEEQEIQ
-360 LGGGSHTNT
+360 LGDGGVTNRA
-369 VWNTTCYLIPSSD
+369 WNTACYTIPSSV
-382 LVEQSEAG
+382 LIEQSEAG
-390 KVHGPL
+390 KVHGLL

-409 VLAIVRFKN
+409 VLVIVRFKN

>member
-1 MKSKQLLSNMKTY
+1 MKTY

-29 NSTNR
+29 NNTNR
-34 QDNKEDASTEQTQK
+34 QDGKEDASTEQTQK

-55 VTLDI
+55 VTLDV

-86 NALLT
+86 NALLP
-91 NSTAMLGYVS
+91 NSAGCLGYVS
-101 DSLIVAFTLEK
+101 DSLIVARTSDN

-119 DGSVRSSFSH
+119 DGSVRSSFRH
-129 AGQGSKEYQYII
+129 VGQGSKEYQYII

-238 LSKPF
+238 MSKPF
-243 GKNQTISAALAYD
+243 GENQTISAALGYD

-276 TYTPQGILSPMLVR
+276 TYTPQGVLSPMLVR

-302 ICPDFKTGSYFFF
+302 LLPDYRAGSYFFF
-315 DLVDFDFDFEARSGF
+315 YLVDFEFDFETRTGF
-330 SSKYMVYD
+330 PDKYMVYD
-338 YAAGKPYVCKLVN
+338 YAAGKTYVCKLVN
-351 RDCEELSCG
+351 RDCEEQEIQ
-360 LGGGSHTNT
+360 LGDGGVTNKA
-369 VWNTTCYLIPSSD
+369 WNTACYTIPSSD
-382 LVEQSEAG
+382 LVEQVGSGQGTWSVERDCRW
-390 KVHGPL
+390 PD
-396 KEIAAGR
+396 R
-403 TDDDNP
+403 
-409 VLAIVRFKN
+409 

>member
-1 MKSKQLLSNMKTY
+1 M
-14 VWALYA
+14 
-20 SLLLYSCGA
+20 LLYSCGA
-29 NSTNR
+29 NNTNR
-34 QDNKEDASTEQTQK
+34 QDGKEDASTEQTQK

-55 VTLDI
+55 VTLDV

-86 NALLT
+86 NALLP
-91 NSTAMLGYVS
+91 NSAGCLGYVS
-101 DSLIVAFTLEK
+101 DSLIVARTSDN

-119 DGSVRSSFSH
+119 DGSVRSSFRH
-129 AGQGSKEYQYII
+129 VGQGSKEYQYII

-238 LSKPF
+238 MSKPF
-243 GKNQTISAALAYD
+243 GENQTISAALGYD

-276 TYTPQGILSPMLVR
+276 TYTPQGVLSPMLVR

-302 ICPDFKTGSYFFF
+302 LLPDYRAGSYFFF
-315 DLVDFDFDFEARSGF
+315 YLVDFEFDFETRTGF
-330 SSKYMVYD
+330 PDKYMVYD
-338 YAAGKPYVCKLVN
+338 YAAGKTYVCKLVN
-351 RDCEELSCG
+351 RDCEEQEIQ
-360 LGGGSHTNT
+360 LGDGGVTNKA
-369 VWNTTCYLIPSSD
+369 WNTACYTIPSSM
-382 LVEQSEAG
+382 LIEQSEAG